1 MGHEWGSLEWAA
13 VITCVI
19 AGLSAIG
26 GAITVVFY
34 GGKLVGRI
42 EGVADKFDKMHERLD
57 AIPSIQQ
64 ELEFHREWLT
74 RLDSKN
80 DSTRAHAIRAEA
92 ISVHGE

>member
-1 MGHEWGSLEWAA
+1 MSAIEWAGVVA
-13 VITCVI
+13 AFLGCLGTFV
-19 AGLSAIG
+19 GLI
-26 GAITVVFY
+26 FY

-42 EGVADKFDKMHERLD
+42 EFVTDKFDTMQARLD